1 MRVKTV
7 LKCNKDNN
15 KLIAE
20 WKEGYSGD
28 LNGKRFY

>member
-1 MRVKTV
+1 MI
-7 LKCNKDNN
+7 KCNKDNN

-20 WKEGYSGD
+20 WEEGYSGD